1 MEGVFFSFGFLC
13 FFVSF
18 FSKEKKREAK
28 IKIHHVVV
36 RYLLYVSCNYNTL
49 ALMYARLIIV
59 MYICRII
66 LLKADMAM
74 ESKLIVKNSIVKVV
88 SCLSQTRR
96 VFSLVVYCL
105 RV

>member
-1 MEGVFFSFGFLC
+1 MFFCLLLLL
-13 FFVSF
+13 
-18 FSKEKKREAK
+18 SKEKKRGK
-28 IKIHHVVV
+28 NKNTHVVV

>member
-1 MEGVFFSFGFLC
+1 LC
-13 FFVSF
+13 FFVSFF

-74 ESKLIVKNSIVKVV
+74 ESKLIVKNSSKSCVV
-88 SCLSQTRR
+88 SLSDETK
-96 VFSLVVYCL
+96 VFSLVFPVL
-105 RV
+105 GFKDSSDI